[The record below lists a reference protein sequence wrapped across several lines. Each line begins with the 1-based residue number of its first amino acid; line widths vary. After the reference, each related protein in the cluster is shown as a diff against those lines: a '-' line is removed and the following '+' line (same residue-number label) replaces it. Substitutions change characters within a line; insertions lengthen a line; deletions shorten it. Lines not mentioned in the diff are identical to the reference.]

1 MPATASPGFDF
12 EKDLARVGIANQ
24 TTMLSGESLAIAREF
39 RDSMA
44 RRHGE
49 AAVDEHFRTFDT
61 ICSATQE
68 RQDAVV
74 QLLDSP
80 PDLML
85 VVGGYNSSNTN
96 HLAALCRERGVRTLH
111 IEDSDA
117 IDVATGTVR
126 HQPGIRQQ
134 EQTTRDWL
142 EGVREIGLTAGAST
156 PNNKIGETIARV
168 CAVAGVDFTL

>member
-1 MPATASPGFDF
+1 
-12 EKDLARVGIANQ
+12 
-24 TTMLSGESLAIAREF
+24 MLSGESLAIAQEF
-39 RDSMA
+39 RLSMG
-44 RRHGE
+44 RRFGE
-49 AAVDEHFRTFDT
+49 TEVDGHFRTFDT

-74 QLLDSP
+74 LLLESP

-117 IDVATGTVR
+117 IDVASGTIR
-126 HQPGIRQQ
+126 HQPGIRQP
-134 EQTTRDWL
+134 EQAAQGWL

-168 CAVAGVDFTL
+168 CAVAGVEFTV